1 MAFSDIQSWAGII
14 NESIAEKKA
23 ADKSYDEAQK
33 NAKVIDEKEFNELD
47 EQQIDPESLGITDS
61 EQAADVSEKEEFDE
75 GIDFVNYR
83 LDGDEDNSMSA
94 VIHQGKS
101 MAQWEKDF
109 KGEFT
114 IPQLYRMASCGTDL
128 QRFLLTITGVIS
140 LDDSEKPI
148 TEADDRD
155 PASHLL
161 DAVGVKA
168 STANLTAQDTATIK
182 LAEAIDK
189 LNETLNKKKDESDKN
204 DSEKDD
210 SEKDESDKD
219 DSEKDDSD
227 KNDSKKK
234 DSKKKD
240 SNKDDSDKDNDSEK
254 DDSEKKDSNTN
265 DETKPVDET
274 ETVNTIDDFDTQIQ
288 SDELPVPGDMDEYY
302 DPSDFFDMTEDP
314 KSDQTTLDDMVSEA
328 LGDED
333 VIDDRDETDY
343 EDEDED
349 DDSPATQDEIDSFID
364 TSRQNAANAAAAD
377 KDPFADTPAISKT
390 GFGPSTSKY
399 VNNGII
405 SDLVAKAT
413 ELVDKRDSEGLTNDE
428 EEKLQG
434 IIGRLRELETSDPEI
449 WHVSSF
455 DKEIGM
461 PGEYYSGKIP
471 GFNPNYTGYEK
482 RNDKRRSDRE
492 QRKAKF
498 ANLKDHPNHPEFGKD
513 QWSLNDWRG
522 IVLSNFENPKQKKEF
537 FKYLLDTAQTPG
549 EKIYIDEI
557 FGKKNL
563 NHLAEFWGVS
573 YTTVSAME
581 TNIVNRWQTALLRCG
596 FIDADQNKSLNHS
609 TLVAKKKAMT
619 ALIARFYTTAEDA
632 QLKKFIDVCNELQK
646 HRKNTEFNKK
656 APAGTDPESTE
667 EN

>member
-33 NAKVIDEKEFNELD
+33 NAKVLDEKEFNELD

-128 QRFLLTITGVIS
+128 QRFLLTINGVIS

-161 DAVGVKA
+161 DAAGVKA

-189 LNETLNKKKDESDKN
+189 LNETLNKKKDD
-204 DSEKDD
+204 
-210 SEKDESDKD
+210 SDKD
-219 DSEKDDSD
+219 DSDKD
-227 KNDSKKK
+227 DSKKK

-240 SNKDDSDKDNDSEK
+240 NSKKDDSDKDDSEK
-254 DDSEKKDSNTN
+254 N
-265 DETKPVDET
+265 DETQPVDET

-314 KSDQTTLDDMVSEA
+314 KSDKTTLDDMVSEA

-343 EDEDED
+343 EDED
-349 DDSPATQDEIDSFID
+349 DDSPATQDEIDYFID

-377 KDPFADTPAISKT
+377 KDPSADTPVISKT
-390 GFGPSTSKY
+390 GFGPPTSKY

-405 SDLVAKAT
+405 ADLVAKAS

-434 IIGRLRELETSDPEI
+434 IIGRLRELETADPEI

-482 RNDKRRSDRE
+482 RNDKRRRDRE

-537 FKYLLDTAQTPG
+537 FNYLLDTAQTPG

-557 FGKKNL
+557 FGKKNMQ
-563 NHLAEFWGVS
+563 HLAEFWGVS
-573 YTTVSAME
+573 YTAVSAME

-656 APAGTDPESTE
+656 APAGTDPESTQ

>member
-1 MAFSDIQSWAGII
+1 
-14 NESIAEKKA
+14 
-23 ADKSYDEAQK
+23 
-33 NAKVIDEKEFNELD
+33 
-47 EQQIDPESLGITDS
+47 
-61 EQAADVSEKEEFDE
+61 
-75 GIDFVNYR
+75 
-83 LDGDEDNSMSA
+83 
-94 VIHQGKS
+94 
-101 MAQWEKDF
+101 
-109 KGEFT
+109 
-114 IPQLYRMASCGTDL
+114 
-128 QRFLLTITGVIS
+128 
-140 LDDSEKPI
+140 
-148 TEADDRD
+148 
-155 PASHLL
+155 
-161 DAVGVKA
+161 
-168 STANLTAQDTATIK
+168 
-182 LAEAIDK
+182 
-189 LNETLNKKKDESDKN
+189 
-204 DSEKDD
+204 
-210 SEKDESDKD
+210 
-219 DSEKDDSD
+219 
-227 KNDSKKK
+227 
-234 DSKKKD
+234 
-240 SNKDDSDKDNDSEK
+240 
-254 DDSEKKDSNTN
+254 
-265 DETKPVDET
+265 
-274 ETVNTIDDFDTQIQ
+274 
-288 SDELPVPGDMDEYY
+288 MDEYY

-377 KDPFADTPAISKT
+377 KDPSADTPAISKT

-405 SDLVAKAT
+405 ADLVAKAT

-482 RNDKRRSDRE
+482 RNDKRRRDRE

-522 IVLSNFENPKQKKEF
+522 VVLSNFENPKQKKEF

-557 FGKKNL
+557 FGKKNMQ
-563 NHLAEFWGVS
+563 HLAEFWGVS
-573 YTTVSAME
+573 YTAVSAME